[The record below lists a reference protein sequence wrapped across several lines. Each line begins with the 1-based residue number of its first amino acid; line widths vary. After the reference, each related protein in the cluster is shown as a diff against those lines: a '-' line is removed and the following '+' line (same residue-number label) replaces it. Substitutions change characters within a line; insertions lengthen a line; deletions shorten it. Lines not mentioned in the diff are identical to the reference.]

1 MCVVF
6 VVCERLT
13 RPTHRLMPAFNTTTG
28 IPFGTVNLRH
38 GVPKRETTVTSAAG
52 GGTNMLEFTML
63 SRLTKDPKYE
73 MAARRATEGLW
84 SRRSKLGLVGNH
96 INIETGVWTHQDSGL
111 GTNVDSFYEYL
122 VKAHLLFGD
131 NSFLPMFLDSYT
143 GIMKYI
149 RRGVWYLD
157 VNMHSG
163 AVSWMVYSSLASF
176 WPGVQVLVGDIEA
189 AVQTQYSIH
198 SLWRRFGGIPEV
210 PGHMLY
216 TCLIHA

>member
-1 MCVVF
+1 
-6 VVCERLT
+6 
-13 RPTHRLMPAFNTTTG
+13 
-28 IPFGTVNLRH
+28 
-38 GVPKRETTVTSAAG
+38 
-52 GGTNMLEFTML
+52 ML
-63 SRLTKDPKYE
+63 SVLTGRPE
-73 MAARRATEGLW
+73 FERAARGALRAMYA
-84 SRRSKLGLVGNH
+84 RRSPLDLVGNH
-96 INIETGVWTHQDSGL
+96 INIETGAWTHQDSGL

-131 NSFLPMFLDSYT
+131 TNFLSMFLDSYT

-176 WPGVQVLVGDIEA
+176 WPGVQVLVGDLEA

-210 PGHMLY
+210 PVRCPRAPRALRAACALRAGADCVFMAGLHVHGG
-216 TCLIHA
+216 TGCVTWRGA

>member
-1 MCVVF
+1 M
-6 VVCERLT
+6 
-13 RPTHRLMPAFNTTTG
+13 
-28 IPFGTVNLRH
+28 I
-38 GVPKRETTVTSAAG
+38 
-52 GGTNMLEFTML
+52 EFTML
-63 SRLTKDPKYE
+63 SRATKNPKYE
-73 MAARRATEGLW
+73 RAARRATVGLW

-122 VKAHLLFGD
+122 VKTHLLFNDGD
-131 NSFLPMFLDSYT
+131 LLSMFFESYA

-189 AVQTQYSIH
+189 AVETQYSIH

-210 PGHMLY
+210 PTPALESSKKTPPPSPALKAHRAGTGPAVGAHDAVFRISVPGLAWLPAPV
-216 TCLIHA
+216 CLFSRPCAFSCRLL